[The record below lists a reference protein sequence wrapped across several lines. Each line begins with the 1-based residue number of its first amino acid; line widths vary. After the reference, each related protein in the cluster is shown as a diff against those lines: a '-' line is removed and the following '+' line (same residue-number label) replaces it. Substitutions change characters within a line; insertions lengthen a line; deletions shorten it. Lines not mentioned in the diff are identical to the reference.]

1 MDSLYIGDALFS
13 GTRQRVLGLLFS
25 KPDKRFYT
33 NEILRWAGMGR
44 GTVMRELERLTQAGI
59 LQMSREGNLCYYQA
73 NQASPVFPEL
83 LGLVRKTFGIADVI
97 RAALMPVEDDVRFA
111 FVYGSLAKSSDT
123 ASSDID
129 LMLVSDSLAY
139 ADVMDVLHPVEKT
152 LTRPVHPTLY
162 STNEFRNK
170 LSSGSSFVQRVLEQP
185 KLWVKGSDDDIAGAG
200 KPGKNRRA

>member
-1 MDSLYIGDALFS
+1 MDSLAIGDALFS

-44 GTVMRELERLTQAGI
+44 GTVMRELERLTLSGI

-97 RAALMPVEDDVRFA
+97 RAALMPVEDEVHFA

-139 ADVMDVLHPVEKT
+139 ADVMDVLHPLEKA

-162 STNEFRNK
+162 STDEFRNK

-200 KPGKNRRA
+200 KPGQNRRA